1 MKFHK
6 YADLFPLLE
15 GDEFDALTK
24 DIHINGLLEPIW
36 TYQGEILDGRNR
48 FRACE
53 AIGIEPEL
61 RDYEGN
67 DPLSFVIAM
76 NIVRRHLSASQ
87 KAMIAVLMLPLMRED
102 ASERMLHGD
111 PTVKLPEGS
120 TGDARDKAGQAVGV
134 SGKYV
139 DMASTILENAPAL
152 AHEVQIG
159 EMPIPQA
166 YKIAKMEQDAQRQR
180 VIEQVKDKKAS
191 TSETDRIIS
200 DVTGI
205 KTAPTQAAQKMESP
219 PFIIGEAYKVI
230 RKNIPLVEV
239 PELQEKWL
247 AWAEGL
253 VELHREHMNQD

>member
-87 KAMIAVLMLPLMRED
+87 KAMIAVLMLPLMQEE
-102 ASERMLHGD
+102 AKERMAVRSDNFTGG
-111 PTVKLPEGS
+111 K
-120 TGDARDKAGQAVGV
+120 GDARDLAGERLGV
-134 SGKYV
+134 SGSYV

-152 AHEVQIG
+152 AHEVQTG

-205 KTAPTQAAQKMESP
+205 KTAPTQATQKMESP
-219 PFIIGEAYKVI
+219 PFVIGEAYKVI